1 MLLNLKWLS
10 LLKTNL
16 KDSPWSVEENQLLLK
31 IARFKIFLKFS
42 QTGFKKTWTNIAID
56 FNQ

>member
-16 KDSPWSVEENQLLLK
+16 KDAPWSEEEDILLLK
-31 IARFKIFLKFS
+31 IARYLN
-42 QTGFKKTWTNIAID
+42 G
-56 FNQ
+56 